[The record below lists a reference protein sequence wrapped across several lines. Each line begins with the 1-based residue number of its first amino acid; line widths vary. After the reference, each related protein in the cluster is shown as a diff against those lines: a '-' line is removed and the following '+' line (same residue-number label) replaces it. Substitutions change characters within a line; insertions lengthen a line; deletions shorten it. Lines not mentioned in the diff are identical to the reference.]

1 MFIFDEKLAFGMIK
15 ALSFSGAGFCG
26 VYHLGAT
33 NALSKRLNFDD
44 LKFSGASAGSI
55 AAVSA
60 AVWHGENIDHQF
72 QILKDLQ
79 TACHKY
85 IFRNQ
90 MQEAFLEL
98 FDKAYPRDVLE
109 YTNQRAFISL
119 SGTFRYT

>member
-1 MFIFDEKLAFGMIK
+1 MIK

-33 NALSKRLNFDD
+33 NALSKKLNFDD

-98 FDKAYPRDVLE
+98 FDKAYPEDVLE